1 VERTEIIP
9 PIGPIS
15 IEVDETKPIIVE
27 RTEMI
32 PPPSVPILIEAD
44 EKNPIIAEGTE
55 MILPAFQSQL
65 KWTKGPII
73 VERAEI
79 IPPSVPISME
89 GDEKG
94 PVKGV
99 VKQDEQ
105 DPPLTM
111 TFKTYSGKF
120 WRSQLMYQCH
130 RCPHQF
136 RPLSNFLLYN
146 FGLKKNLKKNV
157 HRLPWRS
164 QFLLNTKR
172 CQSVA
177 TRRKES
183 S

>member
-1 VERTEIIP
+1 
-9 PIGPIS
+9 
-15 IEVDETKPIIVE
+15 
-27 RTEMI
+27 
-32 PPPSVPILIEAD
+32 
-44 EKNPIIAEGTE
+44 
-55 MILPAFQSQL
+55 
-65 KWTKGPII
+65 
-73 VERAEI
+73 
-79 IPPSVPISME
+79 ME

-105 DPPLTM
+105 DPPLTIDVQDLLRQILAVP
-111 TFKTYSGKF
+111 TYVS
-120 WRSQLMYQCH
+120 MPPV
-130 RCPHQF
+130 PHQF